1 MKNFTLLLSLIV
13 GISAHAQV
21 QKNLGADL
29 SLLQKYEDYSTPYY
43 TTTGSK
49 ISNVLTYL
57 RDNVQMNSVRVRLFV
72 NPTNAKKDG
81 TFQDLDYVTKFG
93 KRIKDAGMQ
102 FLLDIHYSDN
112 WADPSNQSVPSS
124 WYTGTLSASN
134 PSNAVLTD
142 KMYSYTK
149 EVLTHLNENGATPD
163 FIQIGNE
170 ISYGMLWRTNNDR
183 CLTNSTVSVWKRFTD
198 LLSSAAKAVREV
210 TPEAK
215 IILHIERSGDKDTA
229 VKFFNTMKNNKVD
242 YDIIGLSYYP
252 FWHKSLATLSTTLSA
267 LENNFP
273 EKEIQIV
280 ETAYY
285 YQYFPTEQSYENTT
299 STWQATSAG
308 QKAYVED
315 LIKTL
320 NEHSHVTGLY
330 YWCPEEN
337 GCGGTSWNANR
348 IVITDWINRG
358 LWDNNTHKALPA
370 LFSLKQF
377 NGENTVGID
386 GIVNDNFNFNDNLN
400 PNFNP
405 NLNPNDNLND
415 NLNDNIYSVQGSR
428 LSNPPSRGI
437 YIKGGKKYIQ

>member
-1 MKNFTLLLSLIV
+1 MKHFLQLLFLIV
-13 GISAHAQV
+13 AISANAQV

-49 ISNVLTYL
+49 ISNALTYL
-57 RDNVQMNSVRVRLFV
+57 RDNVQLNSVRVRLFV
-72 NPTNAKKDG
+72 NPANAKKDG

-102 FLLDIHYSDN
+102 FMLDIQYSDN
-112 WADPSNQSVPSS
+112 WADPSNQTIPAS

-134 PSNAVLTD
+134 PSNTVLQD
-142 KMYSYTK
+142 KMYTYTK
-149 EVLTHLNENGATPD
+149 EVLTHLNENGASPD

-170 ISYGMLWRTNNDR
+170 ISYGMLWRTNSDR

-198 LLSSAAKAVREV
+198 LLSSASKAVREV

-215 IILHIERSGDKDTA
+215 IILHIERSGDEKTA
-229 VKFFNTMKNNKVD
+229 VKFFSTMKSNKVD

-252 FWHKSLATLSTTLSA
+252 FWHKSLSTLSATLSS
-267 LENNFP
+267 LESNFP
-273 EKEIQIV
+273 DKEIQIV

-285 YQYFPTEQSYENTT
+285 YQYFPTEQTYENTT
-299 STWQATSAG
+299 STWAASPSG
-308 QKAYVED
+308 QQKYIES
-315 LIKTL
+315 LISTL
-320 NEHSHVTGLY
+320 NEHPHVTGLY

-337 GCGGTSWNANR
+337 GCGGASWNANR

-358 LWDNNTHKALPA
+358 LWDNNSHKALPA

-377 NGENTVGID
+377 NGVNAVGIR
-386 GIVNDNFNFNDNLN
+386 DNVNDNLN
-400 PNFNP
+400 PNHNFNH
-405 NLNPNDNLND
+405 NLNEDEK
-415 NLNDNIYSVQGSR
+415 IYSLQGTRVVVPASK
-428 LSNPPSRGI
+428 GI
-437 YIKGGKKYIQ
+437 YIKGGKKYVK

>member
-1 MKNFTLLLSLIV
+1 MKRLAFFLCMFIAL
-13 GISAHAQV
+13 SAHAQV

-29 SLLQKYEDYSTPYY
+29 SLLQKYEEYSTPYY

-81 TFQDLDYVTKFG
+81 TFQDLEYVTKFG

-102 FLLDIHYSDN
+102 FMLDIQYSDN
-112 WADPSNQSVPSS
+112 WADPSNQAIPTS

-134 PSNAVLTD
+134 PSNAVLQD
-142 KMYSYTK
+142 KMYTYTK

-170 ISYGMLWRTNNDR
+170 ISYGMLWRNNNDH
-183 CLTNSTVSVWKRFTD
+183 CLSNSTVSVWKRFTD
-198 LLSSAAKAVREV
+198 LLSSASKAVREV

-215 IILHIERSGDKDTA
+215 IILHIERSGDQNTA
-229 VKFFNTMKNNKVD
+229 IKFFNTMKTNKVD

-252 FWHKSLATLSTTLSA
+252 FWHKSLSTLSATLSS
-267 LENNFP
+267 LESNFP
-273 EKEIQIV
+273 DKEIQIV

-285 YQYFPTEQSYENTT
+285 YQYFPTEQNYENTT
-299 STWQATSAG
+299 STWQATPSG
-308 QKAYVED
+308 QQKYVED

-320 NEHSHVTGLY
+320 NEHPHVTGLY

-337 GCGGTSWNANR
+337 GCGGSSWNANR

-358 LWDNNTHKALPA
+358 LWDNTSHKALPA

-377 NGENTVGID
+377 NGDNTVGIN
-386 GIVNDNFNFNDNLN
+386 VNY
-400 PNFNP
+400 
-405 NLNPNDNLND
+405 NLNPNDNLIYNE
-415 NLNDNIYSVQGSR
+415 NEKIYSLQGTR
-428 LSNPPSRGI
+428 LMTPPSRGI
-437 YIKGGKKYIQ
+437 YIKGGKKYMK

>member
-1 MKNFTLLLSLIV
+1 MKRLAFFLCMFIALS
-13 GISAHAQV
+13 AQAQV

-29 SLLQKYEDYSTPYY
+29 SLLQKYEEYSTPYY

-81 TFQDLDYVTKFG
+81 TFQDLEYVTKFG

-102 FLLDIHYSDN
+102 FMLDIQYSDN
-112 WADPSNQSVPSS
+112 WADPSNQAIPTS

-134 PSNAVLTD
+134 PSNAVLQD
-142 KMYSYTK
+142 KMYTYTK

-170 ISYGMLWRTNNDR
+170 ISYGMLWRNNNDH
-183 CLTNSTVSVWKRFTD
+183 CLSNSTVSVWKRFTD
-198 LLSSAAKAVREV
+198 LLSSASKAVREV

-215 IILHIERSGDKDTA
+215 IILHIERSGDQNTA
-229 VKFFNTMKNNKVD
+229 IKFFNTMKTNKVD

-252 FWHKSLATLSTTLSA
+252 FWHKSLSTLSATLSS
-267 LENNFP
+267 LESNFP
-273 EKEIQIV
+273 DKEIQIV

-285 YQYFPTEQSYENTT
+285 YQYFPTEQNYENTT
-299 STWQATSAG
+299 STWQATPSG
-308 QKAYVED
+308 QQKYVED

-320 NEHSHVTGLY
+320 NEHPHVTGLY

-337 GCGGTSWNANR
+337 GCGGASWNANR

-358 LWDNNTHKALPA
+358 LWDNTSHKALPA

-377 NGENTVGID
+377 NGDNAVGIN
-386 GIVNDNFNFNDNLN
+386 VNY
-400 PNFNP
+400 
-405 NLNPNDNLND
+405 NLNPNDDLNY
-415 NLNDNIYSVQGSR
+415 NENEKIYSLQGTR
-428 LSNPPSRGI
+428 LMTPPSRGI
-437 YIKGGKKYIQ
+437 YIKGGKKYMK